1 MRTAMVIAATFI
13 ASTIAL
19 GQDLP
24 RPEQLQR
31 FDPGRVEVTWSRD
44 GWALTTPEG
53 VLKNFGR
60 RNTDAADAQRL
71 IRDLGLTERG
81 TIGGASTVLEYWL
94 ADGAAPT
101 KSLRGHRVL
110 PIDLASLRVETDGG
124 QWCVRD
130 AQRVLFNFG
139 YGKEDAE
146 QAVALVQKY
155 RFTRILLLGQPA
167 PTMTVFLA
175 EPHEATLANRH
186 TLRPASIPT
195 APLLRIDQAKDAKDA
210 DKGKLAGGPMQSY
223 VPPAVPA
230 LRENPAVGMPAFGA
244 SVPVVPGVNDRLVR
258 VGFDWR
264 QAGVRR
270 DPDGWVLHCGA
281 RVLARFG
288 ADAETARKALLA
300 MQHYRFTEMIQVG
313 SGQPVC
319 QVFTVA
325 GRPPLGELFGVAS
338 LPVTVDKVAV
348 QAVEGR
354 YALVQG
360 GEALLALGD
369 RAEDG
374 LQLLDWMRRQ
384 KIDNLCRLPTTDGN
398 GMVFFVKR

>member
-1 MRTAMVIAATFI
+1 MRTAMLIAATFV
-13 ASTIAL
+13 ASSIAL

-44 GWALTTPEG
+44 GWSLTTPEG
-53 VLKNFGR
+53 VLKQFGR
-60 RNTDAADAQRL
+60 RNTDAADAHRL

-81 TIGGASTVLEYWL
+81 TIGGASAVLEYWL
-94 ADGAAPT
+94 AGGAAPT

-110 PIDLASLRVETDGG
+110 PIELESLRVDTDGG

-139 YGKEDAE
+139 YSKDDAE
-146 QAVALVQKY
+146 QAVSIVKKY

-167 PTMTVFLA
+167 PTMMVFLA

-186 TLRPASIPT
+186 TLRPTSIPT
-195 APLLRIDQAKDAKDA
+195 TPLLKL
-210 DKGKLAGGPMQSY
+210 DKGKEPSADDKKAGGPIQSY

-230 LRENPAVGMPAFGA
+230 LREDPAVGMPAFGA

-288 ADAETARKALLA
+288 ADADTARKALLA

-313 SGQPVC
+313 AGQPVC

-338 LPVTVDKVAV
+338 LPVVVDKVSV
-348 QAVEGR
+348 QAVEGK

-360 GEALLALGD
+360 GEPLLTLGD

-384 KIDNLCRLPTTDGN
+384 KIDNLCRLPAVGGN
-398 GMVFFVKR
+398 GMVFFVRR